1 MPRGG
6 ARKGAGRPR
15 GTGKFGERT
24 IPIRVPASMVGGVT
38 RFIEAKGY
46 SVPLFSYKVA
56 AGNPVW
62 ADDYI
67 AEHISLS
74 PQMMRSPEDTF
85 CVQVDGESML
95 NAGIDPDDILVVDK
109 NLPAEHGKIVIAAV
123 NGELTVKRLWT
134 EGRKVTLMPENEAY
148 QPIVIGEEAD
158 FHIWGVVTNIIK
170 KAN

>member
-6 ARKGAGRPR
+6 ARKGAGRPK

-24 IPIRVPASMVGGVT
+24 VPIRVPSSMVVDVT
-38 RFIEAKGY
+38 EFIEAKGY

-56 AGNPVW
+56 AGDPVW

-67 AEHISLS
+67 ANHIFLS
-74 PQMMRSPEDTF
+74 PQMMRNEEDTF

-109 NLPAEHGKIVIAAV
+109 SLPAEHGKIVIAAV
-123 NGELTVKRLWT
+123 NGELTVKRLQKR
-134 EGRKVTLMPENEAY
+134 GRKLTLMPENKAY
-148 QPIVIGEEAD
+148 QPIVIGEGTD
-158 FHIWGVVTNIIK
+158 FHIWGIVTNIIK
-170 KAN
+170 KVN

>member
-24 IPIRVPASMVGGVT
+24 VPIRVSASMVGGVI

-74 PQMMRSPEDTF
+74 PQMTRRPLPRR
-85 CVQVDGESML
+85 G
-95 NAGIDPDDILVVDK
+95 GIFRD
-109 NLPAEHGKIVIAAV
+109 A
-123 NGELTVKRLWT
+123 RL
-134 EGRKVTLMPENEAY
+134 EQRP
-148 QPIVIGEEAD
+148 
-158 FHIWGVVTNIIK
+158 
-170 KAN
+170 